1 VLGIAFDPD
10 YETNRYVYVYYH
22 RPTPTIHGV
31 ISRFVVGPEGLS
43 ADPATETVL
52 YETDP
57 DGDHHV
63 PRSRAEIPSEV
74 RTFTN

>member
-31 ISRFVVGPEGLS
+31 ISRFVVGPEG
-43 ADPATETVL
+43 
-52 YETDP
+52 
-57 DGDHHV
+57 
-63 PRSRAEIPSEV
+63 
-74 RTFTN
+74 